1 VGLTVRHLCE
11 SCACQP
17 CIIERIIHK
26 VAADMAMI
34 EHEAW
39 VNGLEVSV
47 GIAVDQCNK
56 YVNRADVTILAGE
69 RHEHEAEVK
78 KHG

>member
-1 VGLTVRHLCE
+1 
-11 SCACQP
+11 
-17 CIIERIIHK
+17 
-26 VAADMAMI
+26 MAMI

-56 YVNRADVTILAGE
+56 YINRADVTILAGE